1 MSEQRSKGLLRKNNQ
16 TEQAK
21 EPVDTKT
28 YRFGEKTDFLN
39 NTAKQEGRFISNNRA
54 TAISYFFESNFGPRY
69 QRDYSEGLEK
79 FPNLFNKQKSEFLKF
94 ANVNEPS

>member
-21 EPVDTKT
+21 EPVDMKP

-39 NTAKQEGRFISNNRA
+39 NTAK
-54 TAISYFFESNFGPRY
+54 
-69 QRDYSEGLEK
+69 
-79 FPNLFNKQKSEFLKF
+79 
-94 ANVNEPS
+94 